1 MKDYM
6 IFGRDKGDFW
16 FVFISF
22 WFISFYPQN
31 SIAQFDAKIAELQEI
46 DRANLEL
53 LHSVSF
59 PVSLNQPHNLYI
71 YSEWISG
78 WLSLKGNGEL
88 IPLMT
93 RFNILTGGVEIKS
106 RKQIR
111 MLQANRVDMVLMGPR
126 FFVSDESS
134 PTNYFEVLSHGQ
146 LNLLE
151 SYQLI
156 TTYEGSNNLT
166 SNINGEKKQTAT
178 AVYYYKKEGEVA
190 QPLKIR
196 RKIILELM
204 ENNEDVKQFIE
215 TEKLKLS
222 KKEHLV
228 KLFDFY
234 NGI

>member
-1 MKDYM
+1 M
-6 IFGRDKGDFW
+6 IFGRYKGNFW

-31 SIAQFDAKIAELQEI
+31 AIAQFDAKIAELQEI
-46 DRANLEL
+46 ERANLEL
-53 LHSVSF
+53 LLSVSF
-59 PVSLNQPHNLYI
+59 PVSLKQQHNLYI

-78 WLSLKGNGEL
+78 WLSLKGSSEL
-88 IPLMT
+88 IPLVT
-93 RFNILTGGVEIKS
+93 RFNILTGGVEIKT

-126 FFVSDESS
+126 FFVPDESS
-134 PTNYFEVLSHGQ
+134 PTNYFEILSHGQ

-166 SNINGEKKQTAT
+166 SHINGEKTQTAT
-178 AVYYYKKEGEVA
+178 AVYYYQKDGEIA
-190 QPLKIR
+190 QPLKTR

-204 ENNEDVKQFIE
+204 ENNEDVKQFID
-215 TEKLKLS
+215 TEKLKLY

>member
-1 MKDYM
+1 M
-6 IFGRDKGDFW
+6 IFGRYKGNFW
-16 FVFISF
+16 LVFISF
-22 WFISFYPQN
+22 WFISFYPQR
-31 SIAQFDAKIAELQEI
+31 SIAQFDAQIAELQKI

-59 PVSLNQPHNLYI
+59 PVSLKQPHDLYI

-111 MLQANRVDMVLMGPR
+111 MLQVDRVDMVLMGPR
-126 FFVSDESS
+126 FFVSDEAS
-134 PTNYFEVLSHGQ
+134 PTNYFEILSHGQ

-166 SNINGEKKQTAT
+166 ANINGERKQTAT
-178 AVYYYKKEGEVA
+178 AVYYYQKDGEIA
-190 QPLKIR
+190 EPLKIR
-196 RKIILELM
+196 KKIILELM
-204 ENNEDVKQFIE
+204 ENNEDVEQFIE
-215 TEKLKLS
+215 TENLKLQ
-222 KKEHLV
+222 KKEDLV

>member
-1 MKDYM
+1 M
-6 IFGRDKGDFW
+6 IFGRYKGSFW
-16 FVFISF
+16 FVFLSF

-31 SIAQFDAKIAELQEI
+31 AIAQFDAKIAELQEI

-53 LHSVSF
+53 LHRVSF
-59 PVSLNQPHNLYI
+59 PVSPKQPHDLYI

-78 WLSLKGNGEL
+78 WLSLKGKDEL
-88 IPLMT
+88 VPLMT

-111 MLQANRVDMVLMGPR
+111 MLQTDRVDMVLMGPR

-134 PTNYFEVLSHGQ
+134 PTNYFEILSHGQ

-166 SNINGEKKQTAT
+166 PSINGEKKQTAT
-178 AVYYYKKEGEVA
+178 AIYYYRKDGEIA
-190 QPLKIR
+190 QPLKTR
-196 RKIILELM
+196 RKTILELM
-204 ENNEDVKQFIE
+204 GNNEDVRQFIE
-215 TEKLKLS
+215 TENLRLH
-222 KKEHLV
+222 KKEDLV
-228 KLFDFY
+228 RLFDFY

>member
-6 IFGRDKGDFW
+6 ILERCKGDFW
-16 FVFISF
+16 FTFITF
-22 WFISFYPQN
+22 WFISFCPQN
-31 SIAQFDAKIAELQEI
+31 AIAQFDAKIAELQKIE
-46 DRANLEL
+46 RTNLEL

-59 PVSLNQPHNLYI
+59 PVSLKQSHDLYI

-78 WLSLKGNGEL
+78 WLSLKGKGEL

-134 PTNYFEVLSHGQ
+134 PTNYFEILSHGQ

-166 SNINGEKKQTAT
+166 SNINGEEKQTAT
-178 AVYYYKKEGEVA
+178 AVYYYKKDGEVA

-204 ENNEDVKQFIE
+204 ENNEAVEQFIE
-215 TEKLKLS
+215 TEKLRLH
-222 KKEHLV
+222 KKEDLV

>member
-1 MKDYM
+1 M
-6 IFGRDKGDFW
+6 ILDRYKGDFW
-16 FVFISF
+16 FVFITF

-31 SIAQFDAKIAELQEI
+31 AIAQFDAKIAELQKIE
-46 DRANLEL
+46 RTNLEL

-59 PVSLNQPHNLYI
+59 PVSLKQSHDLYI

-78 WLSLKGNGEL
+78 WLSLKGKGEL

-134 PTNYFEVLSHGQ
+134 PTNYFEILSHGQ

-166 SNINGEKKQTAT
+166 SNINGEEKQTAT
-178 AVYYYKKEGEVA
+178 AVYYYKKDGEIA

-204 ENNEDVKQFIE
+204 ENNEAVEQFIE
-215 TEKLKLS
+215 TEKLRLH
-222 KKEHLV
+222 KKEDLV

>member
-1 MKDYM
+1 M
-6 IFGRDKGDFW
+6 IFGRYKGNFW
-16 FVFISF
+16 LVFISL
-22 WFISFYPQN
+22 WFISLYPQN
-31 SIAQFDAKIAELQEI
+31 SIAQFDAQIAELQEI

-59 PVSLNQPHNLYI
+59 PVNPNQPHNLYI

-78 WLSLKGNGEL
+78 WLSLKDNDEL
-88 IPLMT
+88 IPIMT

-126 FFVSDESS
+126 FFVADESS
-134 PTNYFEVLSHGQ
+134 PTNYFEILSHGQ

-166 SNINGEKKQTAT
+166 SSINGEKKQTAT
-178 AVYYYKKEGEVA
+178 AIYYYQKDGEIA
-190 QPLKIR
+190 EPLKT
-196 RKIILELM
+196 RKKVILELM
-204 ENNEDVKQFIE
+204 ENNEGARQFIE
-215 TEKLKLS
+215 TGNLKLH
-222 KKEHLV
+222 KKEDLI

-234 NGI
+234 NGL